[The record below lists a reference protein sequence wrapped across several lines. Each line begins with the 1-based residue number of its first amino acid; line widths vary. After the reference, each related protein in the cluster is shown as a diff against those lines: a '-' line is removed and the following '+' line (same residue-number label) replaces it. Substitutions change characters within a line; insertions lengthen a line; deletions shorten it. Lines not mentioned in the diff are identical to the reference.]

1 MSFLWNVK
9 IGSKRRN
16 LENTS
21 YLPTTIQRIIRNK
34 KQIRRFRCIP
44 EGKIQ
49 VLSIKM
55 LIFIKRGAKMEGS
68 LQRIINK
75 QSQIIVRHA
84 HDVIKPTKKYVTTR
98 TSWNLSK
105 ILILTFNAR
114 ERITETTLSI
124 GQQKQLTS
132 TNKILILTNQ
142 NEVRIV

>member
-21 YLPTTIQRIIRNK
+21 YLPTTLQRIIRNK

-84 HDVIKPTKKYVTTR
+84 DDVIKSTKKYVTTW

-105 ILILTFNAR
+105 IRILTFNVR
-114 ERITETTLSI
+114 ERITKATLSI
-124 GQQKQLTS
+124 GQQKQWAS